1 MAAPP
6 IPLETVADQSPRAEA
21 PSDVPEWITIPE
33 AALLTGMP
41 IDQLERLVQRGAL
54 FGWPLRAG
62 REGNC
67 PIVVSSRELARHGL
81 FAPDGRRMWP
91 QALVPEPEAAPQTP
105 RTASSDRGK
114 RPEYARMLQ
123 VALGLIW
130 LLDGVLQLQPFMF
143 TKAFVTQVI
152 LASADGQPAI
162 IARPLIWAGHLMA
175 PHIALWNALFAAIQI
190 AIGLGLLWRRTVK
203 PALLLSFA
211 WALGVW
217 WLGEGLGG
225 LATGTATMLTGA
237 PGAVILYAVV
247 GLVVWPREPGESA
260 TGLLGETGV
269 RVAWCALWVG
279 AAILTVLPAQRAPGA
294 ISSLLY
300 DSASGAP
307 GLLAPLERTLAHAAA
322 GRGAEISIALALLQA
337 VIGVGVFVERRAR
350 LFLFLGIVLSLV
362 FWAVGQNFGDVFS
375 GSSTD
380 PNAAPLY
387 VLLALATLPAVSV
400 AWRPTI
406 ATNREIATYARGRL
420 SKNFAT

>member
-1 MAAPP
+1 MAAPR
-6 IPLETVADQSPRAEA
+6 ISHLADADLSPPAEA
-21 PSDVPEWITIPE
+21 ALEVPEWITIPE

-41 IDQLERLVQRGAL
+41 IDELERRVERGAL
-54 FGWPLRAG
+54 FGWPLRTG
-62 REGNC
+62 REGNG
-67 PIVVSSRELARHGL
+67 PIVVSSRELARQGL
-81 FAPDGRRMWP
+81 LVPDGRRAWP
-91 QALVPEPEAAPQTP
+91 RAFVPEPDAAPHTP
-105 RTASSDRGK
+105 RTAARERGQ
-114 RPEYARMLQ
+114 RPDYVRMLQ
-123 VALGLIW
+123 VALGLVW

-162 IARPLIWAGHLMA
+162 IARPLVWAGHLMA

-203 PALLLSFA
+203 PALLVSFA

-217 WLGEGLGG
+217 WFGEGLGG
-225 LATGTATMLTGA
+225 LATGAATMLTGA

-247 GLVVWPREPGESA
+247 GLVVWPRESDESV

-279 AAILTVLPAQRAPGA
+279 AAILAVLPAQRAPGA
-294 ISSLLY
+294 ISSILS
-300 DSASGAP
+300 DNASGAP
-307 GLLAPLERTLAHAAA
+307 GLLASVERTLAHATA
-322 GRGAEISIALALLQA
+322 GRGAEISMALALLQA
-337 VIGVGVFVERRAR
+337 AIGVGVLVGRRAR
-350 LFLFLGIVLSLV
+350 LFLLLGIGLSLV

-380 PNAAPLY
+380 PDAGPIY
-387 VLLALATLPAVSV
+387 VLLALATLPTVSG
-400 AWRPTI
+400 AWRPII